1 MIKYF
6 AETDRW
12 EAGYER
18 GKGHQPMIT
27 AGDFR
32 KGMTFE
38 LNGEPHVVV
47 DFQHVKPGKGAAF
60 VRTKYKNIITGA
72 TREEAFN
79 PSEKFNEAHIDT
91 KQMQYLYNDG
101 ELYYFMDQET
111 FEQVPLAYEDVEDA
125 IKYLRENDLATIR
138 FYQGKPFQVE
148 APNFVDLKVIETE
161 PGVKGDTA
169 TNVTKAA
176 TVETGAVIQVP
187 IFIEE
192 GERIQIDTRSGE
204 YLGRSKD

>member
-1 MIKYF
+1 
-6 AETDRW
+6 
-12 EAGYER
+12 
-18 GKGHQPMIT
+18 MIT

-32 KGMTFE
+32 KGITFE
-38 LNGEPHVVV
+38 MNGEPHVVL

-60 VRTKYKNIITGA
+60 VRTKYRNILTGA

-79 PSEKFNEAHIDT
+79 PNDKFPKAHIET

-101 ELYYFMDQET
+101 ELYYFMDQDT
-111 FEQVPLAYEDVEDA
+111 YDQVPLTFELVEEA
-125 IKYLRENDLATIR
+125 MKYLRENDIATVK
-138 FYQGKPFQVE
+138 FYKDNAFDVE
-148 APNFVDLKVIETE
+148 APNFVDLEVIETE

-187 IFIEE
+187 IFINE

-204 YLGRSKD
+204 YLGRSKE

>member
-1 MIKYF
+1 MIY
-6 AETDRW
+6 
-12 EAGYER
+12 
-18 GKGHQPMIT
+18 

-32 KGMTFE
+32 KGMTFQID
-38 LNGEPHVVV
+38 GEPHVVL

-60 VRTKYKNIITGA
+60 VRTKYRNILTGA

-79 PSEKFNEAHIDT
+79 PDQKFPKAHIET
-91 KQMQYLYNDG
+91 KQMQYLYSDG
-101 ELYYFMDQET
+101 DLYYFMDGET
-111 FEQVPLAYEDVEDA
+111 YEQIPISEEMVEDA
-125 IKYLRENDLATIR
+125 MKYLRENDEATIK
-138 FYQGKPFQVE
+138 FYNEAPFIVE
-148 APNFVDLKVIETE
+148 APNFVDLKVTETE

-192 GERIQIDTRSGE
+192 GEVIQIDTRTGD
-204 YLGRSKD
+204 YLGRSK

>member
-1 MIKYF
+1 MIY
-6 AETDRW
+6 
-12 EAGYER
+12 
-18 GKGHQPMIT
+18 

-32 KGMTFE
+32 KGITFQI
-38 LNGEPHVVV
+38 NGEPHVVL

-60 VRTKYKNIITGA
+60 VRTKYKNILTGA

-79 PSEKFNEAHIDT
+79 PNDKFPKAHIET
-91 KQMQYLYNDG
+91 KTMQYLYSDG
-101 ELYYFMDQET
+101 ELYYFMDEETYEQIPIAQEM
-111 FEQVPLAYEDVEDA
+111 VEDA
-125 IKYLRENDLATIR
+125 MKYIRENDRATIK
-138 FYQGKPFQVE
+138 FYNNAPFIVE

-176 TVETGAVIQVP
+176 TVETQAVVQVP

-192 GERIQIDTRSGE
+192 GEIIQIDTRTGE
-204 YLGRSKD
+204 YLGRSK